1 MAWGSAQIVL
11 NGMGGGEKH
20 LKLTSIV
27 FQTLFAPIDVAKV
40 TAPPFPNG
48 CPAHTATDS
57 VKGQRQLNLILSYLS
72 GAPRATCDAHCVRA
86 RVRVRACVR

>member
-1 MAWGSAQIVL
+1 MHKALLRSHGLVFQIVL

-40 TAPPFPNG
+40 PLINGLTA
-48 CPAHTATDS
+48 CDS
-57 VKGQRQLNLILSYLS
+57 VG
-72 GAPRATCDAHCVRA
+72 
-86 RVRVRACVR
+86 

>member
-1 MAWGSAQIVL
+1 MAWCSTQIVL

-40 TAPPFPNG
+40 TALKPFPNG
-48 CPAHTATDS
+48 CPATLRLTRLRVNGS
-57 VKGQRQLNLILSYLS
+57 PYLI
-72 GAPRATCDAHCVRA
+72 
-86 RVRVRACVR
+86 

>member
-1 MAWGSAQIVL
+1 MAWCSTQIVL

-40 TAPPFPNG
+40 PLING
-48 CPAHTATDS
+48 CHTATDS
-57 VKGQRQLNLILSYLS
+57 VG
-72 GAPRATCDAHCVRA
+72 
-86 RVRVRACVR
+86 